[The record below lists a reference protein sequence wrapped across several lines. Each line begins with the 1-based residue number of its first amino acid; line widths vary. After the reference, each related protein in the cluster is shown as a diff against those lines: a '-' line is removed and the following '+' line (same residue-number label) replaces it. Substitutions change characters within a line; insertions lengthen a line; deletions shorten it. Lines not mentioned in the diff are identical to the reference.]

1 VDRYKKYNDYE
12 LLYLLSWHSDE
23 ALDILLN
30 KYECLVITKLHKFHV
45 AYYHFDDIKQECMLT
60 LLKAFK
66 TYDDRYGKTFT
77 RYAELLIDRRIIKSL
92 KEDVK
97 YSETI
102 ILNEELDRP
111 AIEISVYEAISYEK
125 VLKDLREV
133 EFTGLK
139 KLILNEIFVNEM
151 SIKDFCSKYN
161 VNSKDVYNH
170 IYIIRSKLKQRFNDY

>member
-1 VDRYKKYNDYE
+1 MIQAKCIQKFRDDKGKIYGYRLVD
-12 LLYLLSWHSDE
+12 
-23 ALDILLN
+23 LN
-30 KYECLVITKLHKFHV
+30 GQTQDVTPDNLKRAIHN
-45 AYYHFDDIKQECMLT
+45 KQINVVNLT
-60 LLKAFK
+60 LTK
-66 TYDDRYGKTFT
+66 TLVEAMNIHYLPAY
-77 RYAELLIDRRIIKSL
+77 KSL